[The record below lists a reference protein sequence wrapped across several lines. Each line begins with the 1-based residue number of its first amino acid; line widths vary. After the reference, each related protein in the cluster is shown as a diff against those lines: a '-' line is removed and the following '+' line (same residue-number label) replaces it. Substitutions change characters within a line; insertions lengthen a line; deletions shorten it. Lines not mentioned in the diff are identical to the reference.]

1 MPAGTWESLIGTVIE
16 GRYRLRTL
24 TYSGRDQAEYAA
36 DSTEPQ
42 TTGEPL
48 TVTLIAAA
56 PDEMDAVR
64 SQLLVASRLQHP
76 GLVRILSTGE
86 AAVEGQFMLYL
97 ASETPDQSLADAL
110 ASGPFPRDAVSGLAL
125 HLLDAFSFIHE
136 QGLVYRALDPQTT
149 VRVKGRWKL
158 ADFGCICAIGERHPE
173 PPPYESPYLPPEST
187 IGPVSAAWDI
197 WAFGILLRQL
207 LSGQVAKVRSLP
219 GPFDDIVE
227 GCLRP
232 QPEERLSIAEI
243 RSMLDP
249 RSATATQPVLKAAS
263 GIPATTPITVRPHY
277 PKVPQAPAV
286 WRSLRVLALIALI
299 CLALLVPFTWRKKT
313 PAAPPAPAPAAAV
326 RHSAPIAPGARPS
339 PPRPSPAG
347 LRKAELA
354 KADSLS
360 RGMDGRLTAS
370 GERVDGNALT
380 ASTRIYPLGTRVRV
394 TNLRNRK
401 TVVVRVNDRGRQGR
415 FITLTERGA
424 RELGIGRAKTAEVL
438 LEAVK

>member
-1 MPAGTWESLIGTVIE
+1 MPAGTWESLIGAVIE

-36 DSTEPQ
+36 DPTGPE
-42 TTGEPL
+42 TTDEPL

-97 ASETPDQSLADAL
+97 ASETPGQSLADVL

-125 HLLDAFSFIHE
+125 PILDALSFIHE

-149 VRVKGRWKL
+149 VRAKDRWKL
-158 ADFGCICAIGERHPE
+158 ADFGRICSIGERHPE
-173 PPPYESPYLPPEST
+173 LPPYESPYWPPEST
-187 IGPVSAAWDI
+187 TDPVSAAWDI
-197 WAFGILLRQL
+197 WAFGILLRQV
-207 LSGQVAKVRSLP
+207 LSGQVAQVRRLAY
-219 GPFDDIVE
+219 PFDDIVE

-232 QPEERLSIAEI
+232 QPEVRLSIPEI

-249 RSATATQPVLKAAS
+249 RSATATQPVLKAAP
-263 GIPATTPITVRPHY
+263 GIPATAQIAVSPHY
-277 PKVPQAPAV
+277 PKVPQVPAV
-286 WRSLRVLALIALI
+286 WRLLRILALIALV
-299 CLALLVPFTWRKKT
+299 CLALVVPFTWRKKT
-313 PAAPPAPAPAAAV
+313 PAAPPAPTPAAAA
-326 RHSAPIAPGARPS
+326 RHSAPIVPGARPS
-339 PPRPSPAG
+339 APRPSPAG

-354 KADSLS
+354 KADVLS

-380 ASTRIYPLGTRVRV
+380 ASTRIYPLGARIRV

-424 RELGIGRAKTAEVL
+424 RELGISRSKTAEVL